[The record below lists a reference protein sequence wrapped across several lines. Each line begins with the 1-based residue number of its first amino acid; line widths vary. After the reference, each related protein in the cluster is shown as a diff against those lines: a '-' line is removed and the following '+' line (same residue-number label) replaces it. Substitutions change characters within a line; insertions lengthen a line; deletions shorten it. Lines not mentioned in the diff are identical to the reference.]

1 VSPWGAPILFVRK
14 KDGTLRLCIDY
25 RQLNKMTIKNR
36 YPLPRIDDLFDQVRG
51 ATIFSKIDLCS
62 GYHQVRIK
70 DEDIYK
76 TTFRTRY
83 KHYEFVVIPFGLTNA
98 PTSFMCL
105 MNNILSKCL
114 DKFVIVFIDDILI
127 YSKDEKEHEEH
138 LRIVLQILREHK
150 LYAKL
155 SKCEF
160 YKDQIQYLGHVISKE
175 GIAVDPD
182 KIKAIMNWPEPK
194 DVSDIRS
201 FMGITGYYQKFIEGF
216 SKIAYP
222 ITSLQKKGTKF
233 IWSEKCQ
240 ESFNKLKQLL
250 TTTPILK
257 LADLDKDF
265 VVCMDACREGLGG
278 VLMQENHVIAY
289 ESQKLKKHEENYVT
303 HDWEL
308 AAIIHALKM
317 WWHYLVGRKFLLLT
331 DNIA

>member
-14 KDGTLRLCIDY
+14 KYGTLHLCIDY

-51 ATIFSKIDLCS
+51 ATIFSKIDLRS

-83 KHYEFVVIPFGLTNA
+83 GHYKFVVIPFGLTNA
-98 PTSFMCL
+98 PASFMCL
-105 MNNILSKCL
+105 MNNILGKCL
-114 DKFVIVFIDDILI
+114 DKFVIIFIDDILI

-160 YKDQIQYLGHVISKE
+160 YKDQIQYLGHIISKE
-175 GIAVDPD
+175 GIVVDPD

-201 FMGITGYYQKFIEGF
+201 FMGITGYYRKFIEGF

-265 VVCMDACREGLGG
+265 VVCTDACREGLGG

-289 ESQKLKKHEENYVT
+289 ESRKLKKHEENYIT

-317 WWHYLVGRKFLLLT
+317 WQTLSGRPKILT
-331 DNIA
+331 VDR